1 MSISFRLFAE
11 KTFFLREAVLYCITR
26 LLLLWLSLPAMAIF
40 TGNEAFYMNRAKGR
54 KWFRLLSAVLVLCL
68 LLPGQAMAETIDEVK
83 ERQEAL
89 RQENESL
96 VAKLETLKD
105 DEAKALEYQKTLE
118 EKISVL
124 ERKIDTARESI
135 QVMDREIGVLEKKLE
150 ASRKEHQATIDLFAQ
165 RINTLYKSGTIST
178 LEILLNSSSFTDFT
192 MKAELLSCV
201 TKHDQQLLTKIEEY
215 LEKTKEDR
223 ERLQEMRAEETT
235 IKKELE
241 SAQGELKVLY
251 AENEELISRLEA
263 DQAQARNA
271 ISANEEEDAELE
283 EQIQEMIRQKN
294 EEAASNGN
302 GGMLVNPDTPGMHE
316 GFTPRWPLPG
326 VGYDHVIGHFGDIYD
341 FDDGPHMG
349 LDIWADYGE
358 PIVATQAGQVIAAD
372 YHYSWGNNV
381 LIWHNSTF
389 ATRYAHCSSLAVSV
403 GEYVEQ
409 GQIIGYVGST
419 GFSTGNHLHYEV
431 YYDGVRVD
439 PDPYLGI

>member
-68 LLPGQAMAETIDEVK
+68 LLPGQAMA
-83 ERQEAL
+83 
-89 RQENESL
+89 
-96 VAKLETLKD
+96 
-105 DEAKALEYQKTLE
+105 
-118 EKISVL
+118 
-124 ERKIDTARESI
+124 RKIDTARESI

-223 ERLQEMRAEETT
+223 ERLQELRAEETT

-241 SAQGELKVLY
+241 YAQGELKVLY

-271 ISANEEEDAELE
+271 LSANEEEDAELE
-283 EQIQEMIRQKN
+283 
-294 EEAASNGN
+294 
-302 GGMLVNPDTPGMHE
+302 
-316 GFTPRWPLPG
+316 
-326 VGYDHVIGHFGDIYD
+326 
-341 FDDGPHMG
+341 
-349 LDIWADYGE
+349 
-358 PIVATQAGQVIAAD
+358 
-372 YHYSWGNNV
+372 
-381 LIWHNSTF
+381 
-389 ATRYAHCSSLAVSV
+389 
-403 GEYVEQ
+403 
-409 GQIIGYVGST
+409 
-419 GFSTGNHLHYEV
+419 
-431 YYDGVRVD
+431 
-439 PDPYLGI
+439 